1 MALVLD
7 ATPATTIKEVHTTG
21 KAAPLAKR
29 TPEATAE
36 VFWLAFNAL
45 SAEEQ
50 EAVLERLQGT
60 LENSDISP
68 QPASS
73 LRDLVDLVAWGGD
86 ALLDSERYY
95 DDL

>member
-1 MALVLD
+1 MQTVATMESTPMA
-7 ATPATTIKEVHTTG
+7 PPIEQ
-21 KAAPLAKR
+21 
-29 TPEATAE
+29 TPEAIAE

-45 SAEEQ
+45 SKPEQ
-50 EAVLERLQGT
+50 KAVLIRLQAAT
-60 LENSDISP
+60 DDLDLAP

-73 LRDLVDLVAWGGD
+73 LSELVGWVAWGGD

>member
-1 MALVLD
+1 MQTMTQTV
-7 ATPATTIKEVHTTG
+7 PVIEQ
-21 KAAPLAKR
+21 
-29 TPEATAE
+29 TPEAIAK

-45 SAEEQ
+45 SKSEQ
-50 EAVLERLQGT
+50 KAVLTRLQVT
-60 LENSDISP
+60 TDDVELSP

-73 LRDLVDLVAWGGD
+73 LSELVGWVAWGGD